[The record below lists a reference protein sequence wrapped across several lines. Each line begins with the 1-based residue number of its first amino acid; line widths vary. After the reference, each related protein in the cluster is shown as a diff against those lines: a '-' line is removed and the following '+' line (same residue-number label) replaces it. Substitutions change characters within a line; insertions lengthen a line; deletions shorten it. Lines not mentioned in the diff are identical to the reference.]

1 MIMEVLITEKIGKQG
16 FELISEQLGAILLLE
31 LSNQK
36 KIQCKTFNLDVYNE
50 RQNPI
55 ASSEGIVINV
65 SLNNIAISSH
75 TEREFDSVLNFFVD
89 VYVNG
94 DQSIDLSGDAE
105 TSQKL
110 NLLIGW
116 VRYILSST
124 RYKTLA
130 FDNGMIMGTY
140 IRNIQFDDNFGEQN
154 GTFSRM
160 ARISFEVRAVE
171 GQDMDNGILLG
182 QNNSIIK
189 LEETELGYKY
199 NFVN

>member
-1 MIMEVLITEKIGKQG
+1 MEVLITEKIGKQG

-36 KIQCKTFNLDVYNE
+36 KIQCKTFNLDVFNE

-55 ASSEGIVINV
+55 ASSEDVVVNV

-130 FDNGMIMGTY
+130 FDYGMIMGTY
-140 IRNIQFDDNFGEQN
+140 VRNIQFDDNFGEQN

-160 ARISFEVRAVE
+160 ARISFEVRAVD
-171 GQDMDNGILLG
+171 GQDMENGSLLG
-182 QNNSIIK
+182 RNNSIIK
-189 LEETELGYKY
+189 LEETELGYQY

>member
-1 MIMEVLITEKIGKQG
+1 MEVLITETIGKQG

-36 KIQCKTFNLDVYNE
+36 KIQCKKFNLDVYNE

-55 ASSEGIVINV
+55 DRSEDVVINV

-94 DQSIDLSGDAE
+94 DESIDLSGDAE

-110 NLLIGW
+110 NLMLGW
-116 VRYILSST
+116 ARYILSST

-130 FDNGMIMGTY
+130 FDCGMIMGTY
-140 IRNIQFDDNFGEQN
+140 VRNIQFDDNFGEQN

-171 GQDMDNGILLG
+171 GQDMENGILLG

>member
-1 MIMEVLITEKIGKQG
+1 MEVLITEKIGKQG

-36 KIQCKTFNLDVYNE
+36 KIQCKGFQLDVYNE

-55 ASSEGIVINV
+55 ASSEDVVVNV
-65 SLNNIAISSH
+65 SLNNIAVSSH

-94 DQSIDLSGDAE
+94 NESINLSGDAE

-110 NLLIGW
+110 NLIIGW
-116 VRYILSST
+116 ARYILSST

-130 FDNGMIMGTY
+130 FDYGMIMGTY
-140 IRNIQFDDNFGEQN
+140 VRNIQFDDNFGEQN

-171 GQDMDNGILLG
+171 GQDMETGNILN

>member
-1 MIMEVLITEKIGKQG
+1 MEVLITEKIGKQG

-36 KIQCKTFNLDVYNE
+36 TIQCKPFNLDVYNE

-55 ASSEGIVINV
+55 ASSEDVVVNV

-89 VYVNG
+89 IYVNG
-94 DQSIDLSGDAE
+94 DESIDLSGDAE

-116 VRYILSST
+116 ARYILSST

-130 FDNGMIMGTY
+130 FDYGMIMGTY
-140 IRNIQFDDNFGEQN
+140 VRNIQFDDNFGEQN

-171 GQDMDNGILLG
+171 GQDMENGILLG

>member
-1 MIMEVLITEKIGKQG
+1 MEVLITETIGKQG

-36 KIQCKTFNLDVYNE
+36 KIQCKKFNLDVYNE

-55 ASSEGIVINV
+55 DRSEDVVINV

-94 DQSIDLSGDAE
+94 DESIDLSGDAE

-110 NLLIGW
+110 NLMLGW
-116 VRYILSST
+116 ARYILSST

-130 FDNGMIMGTY
+130 FDYGMIMGTY
-140 IRNIQFDDNFGEQN
+140 VRNIQFDDNFGEQN

-171 GQDMDNGILLG
+171 GQDMENGILLG

>member
-1 MIMEVLITEKIGKQG
+1 MEVLITETIGKQG

-36 KIQCKTFNLDVYNE
+36 KIQCKKFNLDVYNE

-55 ASSEGIVINV
+55 DRSEDVVINV

-94 DQSIDLSGDAE
+94 DESIDLSGDAE

-110 NLLIGW
+110 NLMLGW
-116 VRYILSST
+116 ARYILSST

-130 FDNGMIMGTY
+130 FDYGMIMGTY
-140 IRNIQFDDNFGEQN
+140 VRNIQFDDNFGEQN